1 MASSSTMRRAH
12 SLSSSIAAN
21 GNLDHRCQY
30 KLPSWAENAFTN
42 LPSNGRLQLGNFPTP
57 LYKLTKR
64 DATNSLTLA
73 GGGVSL
79 LQKLHDL
86 DITLFVKRDDMSGGV
101 ETGGNKIRKLE
112 FLLADALAQGY
123 KSIVTIGGEQSNH
136 CRATAATARMLGLE
150 PHIILRT
157 RRADQV
163 QKGEQNFG
171 FVGNILFDRMVG
183 TSIYTCTP
191 GEYGR
196 VGSVQLVSRLCD
208 HLAASR
214 PTGPPYPIPVGGS
227 NGLGS
232 WGYINGVDE
241 LMAQWNALES
251 SPSLDH
257 VVFASGSGGTAAG
270 ISIGLA
276 LAHGVE
282 DSARRSPE
290 VHAIG
295 VCDSPDYFYEF
306 VAGLAD
312 EMGLKLKSE
321 TSTESFVRSAMTVH
335 QGKGRGYAVST
346 PEELDFITNF
356 AIETGIVLDPV
367 YSGKALYH
375 FITNSLEKDPDKF
388 RGSNILLWH
397 TGKLI
402 GTMSFLH

>member
-21 GNLDHRCQY
+21 GNLDHRCLY

-241 LMAQWNALES
+241 LMAQLENA
-251 SPSLDH
+251 H
-257 VVFASGSGGTAAG
+257 VH
-270 ISIGLA
+270 IPR
-276 LAHGVE
+276 
-282 DSARRSPE
+282 DDRS
-290 VHAIG
+290 
-295 VCDSPDYFYEF
+295 
-306 VAGLAD
+306 
-312 EMGLKLKSE
+312 
-321 TSTESFVRSAMTVH
+321 
-335 QGKGRGYAVST
+335 YAVEVGLRNLRRRKT
-346 PEELDFITNF
+346 
-356 AIETGIVLDPV
+356 AIEQDGRFLVSDEDRPLMEYYAASISHL
-367 YSGKALYH
+367 
-375 FITNSLEKDPDKF
+375 F
-388 RGSNILLWH
+388 RNRSKN
-397 TGKLI
+397 
-402 GTMSFLH
+402 